1 MEVIHTF
8 IHIFVYSLTKQTLF
22 WVLGIHREQNS
33 QILGLSGEENQ
44 STSKHNKGRTN
55 NWQEGVLTCWGGYV
69 CYNVDGKSQAGLL
82 VSKNC

>member
-44 STSKHNKGRTN
+44 STSKYNKGKTN
-55 NWQEGVLTCWGGYV
+55 NWQEGVLTCWGDMCAIMWMGRAR
-69 CYNVDGKSQAGLL
+69 QASL
-82 VSKNC
+82 